1 MKFRNMIVTLSLSWI
16 LIVSAGAD
24 ILVNWENGFELE
36 LPSTWLRQEGGVDGV
51 KLASDDVKLIIEP
64 YAGVTMKHQIER
76 LHTETKRDGFNFK
89 KERTFTLHEVPAQE
103 MIFYKNGR
111 YKFYYV
117 LMAGSR
123 GFLLTLTSDST
134 DSEAFL
140 EAQDIVMGFRVL
152 PPDQQQRLPR

>member
-1 MKFRNMIVTLSLSWI
+1 MKFRNTLLVFFLACTLLSPS
-16 LIVSAGAD
+16 SAD
-24 ILVNWENGFELE
+24 VIVNWENGFELE
-36 LPSTWLRQEGGVDGV
+36 LPSTWLRQEGGGEGV
-51 KLASDDVKLIIEP
+51 KLASDDVKLNIEP
-64 YAGVTMKHQIER
+64 FAGVTMKHQIER
-76 LHTETKRDGFNFK
+76 LHAETKKDGFGFK

-117 LMAGSR
+117 LMAGAR

-152 PPDQQQRLPR
+152 PPDQVQQR